1 MFAGVVGKTNTGKS
15 TFFSALTLILVPIE
29 NRPFTTI
36 KPNRGMAYLRSPCVC
51 QELGVEDQ
59 PKNSICTNGIRLI
72 PVELVDCAGL
82 IPGSWQGKGLGN
94 YFLDEIRK
102 SDALIHIVDVAGA
115 TDEEGNSC
123 APGTRDPVEDVEF
136 LNYEIAMW
144 LVGII
149 KKNWRNICQR
159 VETTRTNLVD
169 LLSNRLSGLSIKKSH
184 IAEALRREKLD
195 IDKPTKWSEED
206 QVSFTKELRK
216 ISKPM
221 IIAANKIDLP
231 YAEENIKRLKKR
243 GYDVVPCCAEAELAL
258 RRAAIGGLIDYN
270 PRECNFNILK
280 PEALTSDQKMALKT
294 IKSRILERWSSTGVQ
309 KVLNRTFFNL
319 LQMITVYPV
328 ENIKRLSD
336 HNGRVLPDVH
346 LVPYGTTA
354 KEFAYKIHTEL
365 GASFIQAVD
374 VRTNRRISE
383 DYVLKDRDVIKIFSI
398 KGRA

>member
-123 APGTRDPVEDVEF
+123 VPGTRDPVEDVEF

-149 KKNWRNICQR
+149 KKDWRNICQR

-195 IDKPTKWSEED
+195 IDKPTKWTEED

-231 YAEENIKRLKKR
+231 YAEENIKRLKER
-243 GYDVVPCCAEAELAL
+243 GYDVIPCCAEAELAL

-270 PRECNFNILK
+270 PGDCNVNILK
-280 PEALTSDQKMALKT
+280 PEALTSDQKRALKT

-309 KVLNRTFFNL
+309 EVLNRTFFNL

-328 ENIKRLSD
+328 ENIKKLSD
-336 HNGRVLPDVH
+336 HNGRVLPEVH

-354 KEFAYKIHTEL
+354 REFAYKIHTEL
-365 GASFIQAVD
+365 GASFIHAVD
-374 VRTNRRISE
+374 VRTKRRISE
-383 DYVLKDRDVIKIFSI
+383 DYVLKDRDVIKIFST

>member
-1 MFAGVVGKTNTGKS
+1 
-15 TFFSALTLILVPIE
+15 
-29 NRPFTTI
+29 
-36 KPNRGMAYLRSPCVC
+36 MAYLRSPCVC

-102 SDALIHIVDVAGA
+102 SDALIHIVDVSGA

-123 APGTRDPVEDVEF
+123 VPGTRDPVEDVEF

-149 KKNWRNICQR
+149 KKDWKNICQR

-195 IDKPTKWSEED
+195 IDKPTKWTEED

-231 YAEENIKRLKKR
+231 YAEENIKRLKER
-243 GYDVVPCCAEAELAL
+243 GYDVIPCCAEAELAL

-270 PRECNFNILK
+270 PGDCNVNILK
-280 PEALTSDQKMALKT
+280 PEALTSDQKRALKT

-309 KVLNRTFFNL
+309 EVLNRTFFNL

-328 ENIKRLSD
+328 ENIKKLSD
-336 HNGRVLPDVH
+336 HNGRVLPEVH

-354 KEFAYKIHTEL
+354 REFAYKIHTEL
-365 GASFIQAVD
+365 GASFIHAVD
-374 VRTNRRISE
+374 VRTKRRISE
-383 DYVLKDRDVIKIFSI
+383 DYLLKDRDVIKIFST